1 MASLKKNSLYL
12 IHHICGIFHNAVLAL
27 ENKTCASP
35 DLYEIIENLIVGLN
49 QKRQDNFYGYK
60 ANAALRRL
68 NNATKANEIK
78 CELEKFC
85 ERATTYIQKYFS
97 LENSPFKVLKMFN
110 LRTEFEWHTLET
122 CVDSLKL
129 EDHIN
134 VNELHNEFG
143 ILKKKMPELV
153 EMNKSG
159 VEKWMQ
165 LFAHGNFPNL
175 LKIVQFVYSIP
186 VSNAYC
192 ERVFSIMGNELQTK
206 LNFDMSC
213 MEFADFIKKYPA
225 ILSAAKSEKK
235 YKFLNK

>member
-1 MASLKKNSLYL
+1 MSSLPW
-12 IHHICGIFHNAVLAL
+12 C
-27 ENKTCASP
+27 
-35 DLYEIIENLIVGLN
+35 IITI
-49 QKRQDNFYGYK
+49 
-60 ANAALRRL
+60 
-68 NNATKANEIK
+68 
-78 CELEKFC
+78 
-85 ERATTYIQKYFS
+85 
-97 LENSPFKVLKMFN
+97 N

-175 LKIVQFVYSIP
+175 LKSVQFVYFIP

-192 ERVFSIMGNELQTK
+192 ERVFSIIGNIWTDERNRLQTDTVKAELQTK

-225 ILSAAKSEKK
+225 VLSAAKGEKK
-235 YKFLNK
+235 YTFLNK